1 MTALFAACRSSWPG
15 QVLYHALFVA
25 QGLDGIEPGCFPCRI
40 DAEKQADADGET
52 EGNDNRRCR
61 DDRLEE
67 PRFGNGQGDADTA
80 GDTQEAADNT
90 DDDRFDEELHHD
102 ILEGGPESLADADF
116 PCPFRYRHHHDIHD
130 ADTADDEGNGGDAPQ
145 EQCQHGR
152 RAGHGFHEAGQ
163 IADRESPVM
172 WWRWRSSVSTSLWT
186 CSILS
191 ELETWMLMDRT

>member
-1 MTALFAACRSSWPG
+1 MG
-15 QVLYHALFVA
+15 LYHALFVA

-80 GDTQEAADNT
+80 GDTQEAADDT

-116 PCPFRYRHHHDIHD
+116 PS
-130 ADTADDEGNGGDAPQ
+130 G
-145 EQCQHGR
+145 
-152 RAGHGFHEAGQ
+152 
-163 IADRESPVM
+163 V
-172 WWRWRSSVSTSLWT
+172 
-186 CSILS
+186 
-191 ELETWMLMDRT
+191 